1 MNPMN
6 HGRVQFQV
14 DRIAFF
20 SDAIIAIAIT
30 LLVLEIKIPPLGHNT
45 SWHDVR
51 TVYANKL
58 LLPLLSLFFSF
69 FVIGRLWM
77 RHHELFEHV
86 VNYNRLLIRFNLYF
100 LFSVVLLPVST
111 MFMMDPENPESIRVI
126 VYLANL
132 GLCHLFF
139 LLLIMVIAKKENQFF
154 DPQGNSII
162 RKQKDDCIFF
172 IIFLIITILLFI
184 IQPELTPVSLI
195 LLFIR
200 RIILK
205 LKKRNT

>member
-1 MNPMN
+1 M
-6 HGRVQFQV
+6 
-14 DRIAFF
+14 
-20 SDAIIAIAIT
+20 
-30 LLVLEIKIPPLGHNT
+30 GHNT

-139 LLLIMVIAKKENQFF
+139 LLLIMVIAKKKNQFF

-184 IQPELTPVSLI
+184 IQPELTPLSLI